1 MKLNIPDKHFLQ
13 LVQEGYDINIIFLLK
28 LIHEGNEID
37 SLCKEH
43 EKIAAMKQ
51 FLIRKNLISE
61 EGKILPNGNS
71 LLLFIDTKIS
81 GKISKKVPTE
91 DNGFNEWWSLYPP
104 INHFTHKGKTFTGD
118 RTLRVKKD
126 DCRLKFEK
134 ILAEGEYTSND
145 LIEALKA
152 EIEAKKETSIK
163 TGTNKLTYM
172 QNSLTY
178 LNQYSF
184 SGFVEL
190 LKTQQQVEQVT
201 TINGIDI

>member
-1 MKLNIPDKHFLQ
+1 MKLNISDKHFLE
-13 LVQEGYDINIIFLLK
+13 LVKEGYDINIIFLLK
-28 LIHEGNEID
+28 LLHEGNEVE
-37 SLCKEH
+37 SLCREH

-61 EGKILPNGNS
+61 EGKILPAGNE
-71 LLLFIDTKIS
+71 LLLFLDTKIS

-91 DNGFNEWWSLYPP
+91 DNGFNEWWATYPGT
-104 INHFTHKGKTFTGD
+104 NVFTYKNKTFSGD

-190 LKTQQQVEQVT
+190 LKTQQQIEQVT

>member
-1 MKLNIPDKHFLQ
+1 MKLNISDKHFLQ
-13 LVQEGYDINIIFLLK
+13 LVLEGYDINIIFLLK
-28 LIHEGNEID
+28 LLHEGNEVE
-37 SLCKEH
+37 SLCREH

-61 EGKILPNGNS
+61 EGKILPAGNE
-71 LLLFIDTKIS
+71 LLLFLDTKIS

-91 DNGFNEWWSLYPP
+91 DNGFNEWWATYPGT
-104 INHFTHKGKTFTGD
+104 NVFTYKNKTFSGD

-190 LKTQQQVEQVT
+190 LKTQQQIEQVT

>member
-1 MKLNIPDKHFLQ
+1 MKLNISDKHFLE
-13 LVQEGYDINIIFLLK
+13 LVKEGYDINIIFLLK
-28 LIHEGNEID
+28 LLHEGNEVE
-37 SLCKEH
+37 SLCREH

-61 EGKILPNGNS
+61 EGKILPAGNE
-71 LLLFIDTKIS
+71 LLLFLDTKIS

-91 DNGFNEWWSLYPP
+91 DNGFNEWWATYPGT
-104 INHFTHKGKTFTGD
+104 NVFTYKNKTFSGD

-163 TGTNKLTYM
+163 TGINKLTYM

>member
-1 MKLNIPDKHFLQ
+1 MKLNISDKHFLEIIK
-13 LVQEGYDINIIFLLK
+13 EGYDLNGIFLLK
-28 LIHEGNEID
+28 LLHEGNEID
-37 SLCKEH
+37 SLCREH
-43 EKIAAMKQ
+43 EKIAAIKQ

-61 EGKILPNGNS
+61 EGKILPAGNE
-71 LLLFIDTKIS
+71 LLLFLDTKIS

-91 DNGFNEWWSLYPP
+91 DNGFNEWWSIYPGT
-104 INHFTHKGKTFTGD
+104 NVFTYKNKTFSGD